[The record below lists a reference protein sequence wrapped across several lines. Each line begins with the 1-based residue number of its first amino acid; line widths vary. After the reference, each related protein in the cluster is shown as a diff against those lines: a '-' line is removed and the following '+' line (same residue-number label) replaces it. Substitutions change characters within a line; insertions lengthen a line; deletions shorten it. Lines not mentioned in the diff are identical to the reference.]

1 LPVVSMVP
9 REELPPEVELTDQV
23 TEVLEEPVTVA
34 VKGRVEPARTL
45 AVVGEMEMVGAGV
58 GPGVGVGWGELEE
71 PQEIRTRA
79 RRDTSAKRKSLRSI
93 EDIVGI
99 VSKGRRRG
107 TTGRRDRKRAVVS
120 SSSQV
125 ATLSF
130 LSLGFQIFVLQLRI
144 LPWPLRVL
152 CGSPCTLW

>member
-34 VKGRVEPARTL
+34 EKGRVEPARTL

-99 VSKGRRRG
+99 VSKGRRWG
-107 TTGRRDRKRAVVS
+107 TTGRRDRKRAV
-120 SSSQV
+120 
-125 ATLSF
+125 A
-130 LSLGFQIFVLQLRI
+130 RED
-144 LPWPLRVL
+144 WPPIGEIVNSKMENRKSKF
-152 CGSPCTLW
+152 GGGRARAN